1 MHGAPAGARTSR
13 ETVTSPLCS
22 PEMIAASS
30 LRKSY
35 GPSVVIQDVSLQ
47 LGPGRCLALLGPN
60 GSGKTTLLRILATLL
75 RPSSGTLSIGGVD
88 AVRDPAAV
96 RNIIGM
102 VGHGSYVYPDLTAL
116 ENLRFWTVMG
126 GGDARHERLIAS
138 LQQVELEAAAHDR
151 VRTFSAGM
159 KRRLAL
165 ARVVLG
171 HARLLLLDEPFT
183 ELDQRGRKWLSEFLL
198 AFKAGGGTVVLA
210 THSFGSGLGVADRV
224 AILYGTR
231 LIVDRPCSDLSW
243 EELRK
248 LYESLTEAQEAS
260 A

>member
-1 MHGAPAGARTSR
+1 
-13 ETVTSPLCS
+13 
-22 PEMIAASS
+22 MIAAND

-35 GPSVVIQDVSLQ
+35 GPNGVLSDISFQ
-47 LGPGRCLALLGPN
+47 LGAGQCLALLGPN

-75 RPSSGTLSIGGVD
+75 RPSAGTLLIGGID
-88 AVRDPAAV
+88 ALREPSAVRAL
-96 RNIIGM
+96 IGM

-116 ENLRFWTVMG
+116 ENLRFWTVMDG
-126 GGDARHERLIAS
+126 GNAGRDRLLAA
-138 LQQVELEAAAHDR
+138 LQQVELEGVARDR

-171 HARLLLLDEPFT
+171 DARLLLLDEPFT

-198 AFKAGGGTVVLA
+198 AFKAGGGTVVVA

-224 AILYGTR
+224 AILHGAR
-231 LIVDRPCSDLSW
+231 LIVDRPCGDLSW
-243 EELRK
+243 DELRR
-248 LYESLTEAQEAS
+248 LYESLTETHEVS